1 MRLWRPSYT
10 NIFEEQLVMRIEA
23 KESDVRKIK
32 HQLFSVETML
42 QSSYTHAQML
52 QSSWDFLSGRARIV
66 SLNEAKSIRKSI
78 VSITNDMNVLHLKL
92 NGLNLEI
99 AKIEEEIEL
108 MKQEKE
114 RVKLKIFEIKT

>member
-1 MRLWRPSYT
+1 
-10 NIFEEQLVMRIEA
+10 MRIEA